1 MRFSV
6 LRYQVWKF
14 IRNSKNKEFSM
25 EQILNAKS
33 CTGQRSGVQK
43 YINLLLKNGYVQVVR
58 DLRGDGRGEFLYRLV
73 KDTGAGVPLDRGDK
87 TRTLYDPNLAG
98 PCEPAQQRLWNALR
112 VAHCALTRED
122 LGIRAEVS
130 FSFTST
136 YLNGLNRHG
145 YLKVTGTRRCKF
157 YFLVRDTG
165 PFCPA
170 WQAKKLFDQNLGEY
184 MEIEDASI
192 KN

>member
-14 IRNSKNKEFSM
+14 IRNPSQREFAMDQLLKAKN
-25 EQILNAKS
+25 
-33 CTGQRSGVQK
+33 CTGQRSGIQK
-43 YINLLLKNGYVQVVR
+43 YLKLLLQNGYVQIVR
-58 DLRGDGRGEFLYRLV
+58 DLRGDGRGEFVYRLV
-73 KDTGAGVPLDRGDK
+73 KDTGAGVPLDRGNG
-87 TRTLYDPNLAG
+87 TLYDPNLAG
-98 PCEPAQQRLWNALR
+98 PCEPAQQRIWNALR

-122 LGIRAEVS
+122 IGIRAEVS

-145 YLKVTGTRRCKF
+145 YLKVTGTRRSKF

-170 WQAKKLFDQNLGEY
+170 WQAKKLFDQNLGTY
-184 MEIEDASI
+184 MEIEDGSADS
-192 KN
+192 